1 MTPRHVGIGLTLLRH
16 VAEVAPAVDHLL
28 RRPTADAEL
37 EPTARD
43 QVGGARV
50 LCHVQRILVAHV
62 DHGRADLDLFR
73 ARAYRR
79 EQRERRAELSREM
92 VHAEVRAVGAELLG
106 GDRELDRL
114 RQRVGPRANLRVR
127 RRRPVPER

>member
-1 MTPRHVGIGLTLLRH
+1 MTARHVGVGLALLRR
-16 VAEVAPAVDHLL
+16 VTEVAPAVDHLL

-37 EPTARD
+37 EPSARD

-50 LCHVQRILVAHV
+50 FGHVQRILVAHV
-62 DHGRADLDLFR
+62 DDGRADLDFFR
-73 ARAYRR
+73 ACAYRG
-79 EQRERRAELSREM
+79 EQGERRAELTREV

-114 RQRVGPRANLRVR
+114 RQCVGPRANLRVR